1 MNKGETSAMTKDSV
15 RTREEELYY
24 ASCPICSTTLL
35 QAETVINCIVKC
47 EQCHQRISV
56 DIVNGKVTVV
66 LLSKKNN

>member
-1 MNKGETSAMTKDSV
+1 MTKDSV

-47 EQCHQRISV
+47 EQCINELAW
-56 DIVNGKVTVV
+56 I
-66 LLSKKNN
+66 L

>member
-35 QAETVINCIVKC
+35 QAETVINCIVKA
-47 EQCHQRISV
+47 Q
-56 DIVNGKVTVV
+56 K
-66 LLSKKNN
+66 